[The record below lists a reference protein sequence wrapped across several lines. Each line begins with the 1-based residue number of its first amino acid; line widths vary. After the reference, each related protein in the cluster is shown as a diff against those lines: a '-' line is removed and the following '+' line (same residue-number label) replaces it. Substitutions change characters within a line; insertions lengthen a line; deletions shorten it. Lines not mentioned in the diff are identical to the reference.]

1 MKRTRVSTL
10 VLLVIIGGL
19 VGGLLEL
26 ALATTGR
33 AIIIPPVTL
42 PVALAMI
49 GVIVIVLAVPI
60 RRFTKGKIKAPID
73 PYYAT
78 RVVML
83 AKACAISGSLV
94 VGLAVGITI
103 YLLTRSVVPGVGSV
117 GLAIASFFGAAILLA
132 AGLIAEFMCTI
143 PPSDPEDD
151 SGKKPIRVRP

>member
-19 VGGLLEL
+19 VGGLVEV
-26 ALATTGR
+26 ALASSGR
-33 AIIIPPVTL
+33 AIIIPPLTL
-42 PVALAMI
+42 PIALAAI
-49 GVIVIVLAVPI
+49 GAIVIVLAVPI
-60 RRFTKGKIKAPID
+60 RRLTKGKSKAPID

-103 YLLTRSVVPGVGSV
+103 YLLTRLAVPGVGSI
-117 GLAIASFFGAAILLA
+117 GLAIVSFFGAAILLA

-143 PPSDPEDD
+143 PPADPDDD